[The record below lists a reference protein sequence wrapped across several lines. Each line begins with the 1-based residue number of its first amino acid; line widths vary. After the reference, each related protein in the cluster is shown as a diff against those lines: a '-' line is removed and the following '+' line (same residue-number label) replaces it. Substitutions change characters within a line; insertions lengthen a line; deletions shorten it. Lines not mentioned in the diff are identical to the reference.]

1 MCVHICLCVNIH
13 ICVCMFGFCTCI
25 YLMHVCCTSCAYML
39 IHYMSVWRRVCM
51 WALCVGYIIILCL
64 YLYLCLHFR
73 VSKYVGGCASIHVC
87 VDLCMSVCMSG
98 YCVLPPSSQLSPWYD
113 SLFLL
118 PFLSVLHNSL
128 ISVRLVSWAA
138 SSFPVFLYFNIHPR
152 SSS

>member
-1 MCVHICLCVNIH
+1 
-13 ICVCMFGFCTCI
+13 
-25 YLMHVCCTSCAYML
+25 
-39 IHYMSVWRRVCM
+39 M

-73 VSKYVGGCASIHVC
+73 VSKYVGDVC
-87 VDLCMSVCMSG
+87 QYSCVCLYACLG
-98 YCVLPPSSQLSPWYD
+98 IVCYPPPSSQLSPWYD

>member
-1 MCVHICLCVNIH
+1 
-13 ICVCMFGFCTCI
+13 
-25 YLMHVCCTSCAYML
+25 
-39 IHYMSVWRRVCM
+39 M

-73 VSKYVGGCASIHVC
+73 VSKYVGGVCQYSCVCGPVHVC
-87 VDLCMSVCMSG
+87 MHVWVLCVA
-98 YCVLPPSSQLSPWYD
+98 PSSQLSPWYD